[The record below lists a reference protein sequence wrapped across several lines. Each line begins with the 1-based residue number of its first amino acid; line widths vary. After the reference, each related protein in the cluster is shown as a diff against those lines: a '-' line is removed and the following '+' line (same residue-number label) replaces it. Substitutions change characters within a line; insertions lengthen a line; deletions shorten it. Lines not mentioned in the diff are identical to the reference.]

1 MQEAL
6 ANRAVILPNMRKFES
21 TLLDRIYFDLLR
33 LYSNALEVENSLL
46 FVFGFSFADQH
57 VLDITKRALRNP
69 TAMIVLFA
77 FQLSDVVDFE
87 DKFSAHRNVLII
99 HPSDGENIDFNTLNS
114 LFNSIGTSPEAIHG

>member
-1 MQEAL
+1 VQEAL

-99 HPSDGENIDFNTLNS
+99 HPSDGEMRC
-114 LFNSIGTSPEAIHG
+114 P